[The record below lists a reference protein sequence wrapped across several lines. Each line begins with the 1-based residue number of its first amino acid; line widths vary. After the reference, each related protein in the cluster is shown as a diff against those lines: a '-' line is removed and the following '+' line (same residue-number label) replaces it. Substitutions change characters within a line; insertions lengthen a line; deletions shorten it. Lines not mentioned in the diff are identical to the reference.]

1 MKFSYFIIASAVALS
16 APAAVFA
23 QSASGAVVAPTLVVG
38 TMIYDAQ
45 GGEVGKIDSVTNDAV
60 VVDTGTYKATLP
72 KSAFGAGSK
81 GPTVTITKVQINE
94 QVAAATQKASAAI
107 DAALVAG
114 AEVKGKAGVPIGTIK
129 EVTAENVVID
139 RAAGPVSLSRKAFG
153 VGPQGLFISMTAAE
167 LDAAA
172 KPASSTP

>member
-1 MKFSYFIIASAVALS
+1 MKFSLSIIAAAMVLS
-16 APAAVFA
+16 VPSTVCAQSDSGAAAAPALAV
-23 QSASGAVVAPTLVVG
+23 GA
-38 TMIYDAQ
+38 MIYDPQ

-81 GPTVTITKVQINE
+81 GPSVTITKAQINE
-94 QVAAATQKASAAI
+94 QVAAATQKASAAL

-114 AEVKGKAGVPIGTIK
+114 AEVKGKAGAPIGTIK
-129 EVTAENVVID
+129 EVTAEHVVID

-153 VGPQGLFISMTAAE
+153 VGSQGLFISMTAAE